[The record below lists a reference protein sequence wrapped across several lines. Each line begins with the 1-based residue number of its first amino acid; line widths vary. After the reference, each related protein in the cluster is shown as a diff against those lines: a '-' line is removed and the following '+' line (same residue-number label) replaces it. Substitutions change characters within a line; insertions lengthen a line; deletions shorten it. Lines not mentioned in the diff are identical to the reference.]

1 MLDAAPRVFFK
12 IDLLFICNLSRDT
25 TFSCVD
31 MRDMKLKQEAFQ
43 MHLLEQA
50 TQTDLPMEGFQL
62 PRVNDV
68 NASIC
73 YLDRY
78 TNTANRSK
86 LCFQAAAFKFFCSS
100 MDFSFLEGSMRQI
113 SALRCSSW
121 LKTSTPQS
129 VAKLERLPAW

>member
-1 MLDAAPRVFFK
+1 
-12 IDLLFICNLSRDT
+12 
-25 TFSCVD
+25 
-31 MRDMKLKQEAFQ
+31 

-50 TQTDLPMEGFQL
+50 TQTDLPTEGFQL

-86 LCFQAAAFKFFCSS
+86 LCFQAAAFKISCSS
-100 MDFSFLEGSMRQI
+100 MDFSFFEGSMRQI
-113 SALRCSSW
+113 SALRCSS
-121 LKTSTPQS
+121 
-129 VAKLERLPAW
+129 